1 MPLIKN
7 FVPPALPLPPEAY
20 DTLSEN
26 NKNRVLRLYFNLL
39 DKYIDSL
46 TTIINGG
53 GTGLGLYMP
62 HIAASD
68 STDQEASADNT
79 PTVAVW
85 DTLNSSYLWTLNAP
99 GSATA
104 QVAGVYKITYS
115 LQFANTDNT
124 QHDATVW
131 LQNNGVDITN
141 STTTF
146 TLPARKSA
154 GVPALNCGYSE
165 VVFEVAEGDE
175 IELYWATE
183 RAYITGVQDGVYMFA
198 DTAQASPYARPAI
211 PSAIGSITWVSGV
224 PTA

>member
-1 MPLIKN
+1 MTLVKK
-7 FVPPALPLPPEAY
+7 FAPPALPLPQQAY
-20 DTLSEN
+20 DVLSEN
-26 NKNRVLRLYFNLL
+26 DKNRTLRLYFNLL
-39 DKYIDSL
+39 DRYLNDL

-53 GTGLGLYMP
+53 GPGLGIAFP

-68 STDQEASADNT
+68 SGAQYAGGDDT
-79 PTVAVW
+79 PTVATW
-85 DTLNSSYLWTLNAP
+85 DTLNSGYLWTLNSP

-104 QVAGVYKITYS
+104 QVAGVYKITFS
-115 LQFANTDNT
+115 LQFANTDNA

-131 LQNNGVDITN
+131 LKNNNVDVPN

-165 VVFEVAEGDE
+165 VVFEVEAGDE

-183 RAYITGVQDGVYMFA
+183 KAYDPVGPVDGVYMFA
-198 DTAQASPYARPAI
+198 DTAQTTPYARPAI
-211 PSAIGSITWVSGV
+211 PSAIGSIVWVSA
-224 PTA
+224 PT